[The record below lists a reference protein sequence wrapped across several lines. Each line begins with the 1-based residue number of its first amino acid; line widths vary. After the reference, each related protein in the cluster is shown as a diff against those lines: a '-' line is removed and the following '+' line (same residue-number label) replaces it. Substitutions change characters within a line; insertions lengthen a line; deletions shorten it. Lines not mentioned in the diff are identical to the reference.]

1 MATLWVRDGYQ
12 AGFERKISAY
22 TSKLCDISDQYY
34 SAERIVNDYTG
45 DSDVSSCNVYLR
57 KRRNSL
63 QDSVS
68 AANSLKKKA
77 NTYVDNI
84 ISADKT
90 VASTIHKDS
99 YSFYK
104 KKGIGPQKDSWIA
117 RAWNSVKTTASDFW
131 HDAKETTKRIIQDVK
146 DFYEEYKYLFNI
158 AADFLKIVAALALF
172 AVAGTTFIGIICF
185 IGAMWALTKAT
196 YELATDCLAAEAWLN
211 GDDAKAEDLANRTLT
226 GDLIKAGEWLDQKLG
241 THFIETTFKV
251 VLGGLEVCEF
261 VAELMLLFDA
271 FKQIFNLKLASNGK
285 PLRALD
291 PNYHATWAESIRNW
305 KMVNWGGT
313 LGNGARFASVTNW
326 LKFGG
331 WSLKFSFAK
340 DAKSTTD
347 FIFSLFDNKSKN
359 LERVK
364 TIIKDP
370 SSILKNL
377 PGIKESNELGKTI
390 AGIILA

>member
-1 MATLWVRDGYQ
+1 MATLWVREGYQ

-34 SAERIVNDYTG
+34 SAERIVSDYTG

-68 AANSLKKKA
+68 AANSLKTKA

-104 KKGIGPQKDSWIA
+104 KKGIGPQKDSWTA
-117 RAWNSVKTTASDFW
+117 RAWNSIKTTASDFW

-172 AVAGTTFIGIICF
+172 AVAGTTTFIGILCF
-185 IGAMWALTKAT
+185 IGAIWALTKAT

-226 GDLIKAGEWLDQKLG
+226 GYCIKKGEELDQQWG
-241 THFIETTFKV
+241 THFVETTVKV

-291 PNYHATWAESIRNW
+291 PNYHSSWAESIRNW
-305 KMVNWGGT
+305 KMVKWGGT
-313 LGNGARFASVTNW
+313 SGNGARFASLANW
-326 LKFGG
+326 RKFAS
-331 WSLKFSFAK
+331 WSLE
-340 DAKSTTD
+340 T
-347 FIFSLFDNKSKN
+347 L
-359 LERVK
+359 LGVK
-364 TIIKDP
+364 E
-370 SSILKNL
+370 
-377 PGIKESNELGKTI
+377 GNELGKTI
-390 AGIILA
+390 ASIILT